1 MDMLDLQLET
11 VWQIQHRLGRLFLL
25 EHDVEQGYQH
35 LRRAGDILRTL
46 SQNIEDE
53 AQRRAYL
60 QDRDKRELLSDLRK
74 AAKVLVGEAKTG

>member
-35 LRRAGDILRTL
+35 LRKAGDILKGL
-46 SQNIEDE
+46 SQTIGDE
-53 AQRRAYL
+53 ALRRGYL
-60 QDRDKRELLSDLRK
+60 KDRDKRELLADLQK
-74 AAKVLVGEAKTG
+74 AARELVGEVNTG